1 MTLIKSLL
9 LGSSATLIAV
19 ASAQAAD
26 LPTKKGAPAA
36 EYVKIC
42 KIGGVAGFIIPG
54 SDTCLKISGDVRFM
68 ADFGNNDDQSHQN
81 RLPAAGPTASTP
93 GILRNSFGIST
104 RATLGLDTESNTSAG
119 LLAAHIG
126 INWGQGSGLELAGD
140 IPGSQGAGS
149 YINYAYLQWAG
160 ITAGIK
166 PSFFDYLGGGETWNN
181 ILSPDHTGTGIPL
194 IAYTASFGGGF
205 SATIAAE
212 QNAGSGGIVYANAGA
227 RTTALGIQAPDI
239 VGSLDVNQGWGTA
252 HLAAVAH
259 NVHVEGWSGGGFG
272 FAANVDDWGYAVNG
286 GLGFNLP
293 SIGAGDVIKVQGTYT
308 HEAINYSGLNSA
320 GWGTGLNLNGNGLI
334 YQIADIYEGNAG
346 AWSVPTTWG
355 AAAVAEFHLSPQ
367 FEIAPEIS
375 YAQISWSNNGFST
388 RSLEGS
394 ASSWFGGAAFNY
406 TPVTNLTFNLDIVYQ
421 SSHSDGSLGG
431 NTPAAN
437 DSGWNARVAVERDF

>member
-68 ADFGNNDDQSHQN
+68 ADFGNNDTQWHQN
-81 RLPAAGPTASTP
+81 FDAPPTSSDAKF
-93 GILRNSFGIST
+93 RNSFGIST
-104 RATLGLDTESNTSAG
+104 RATLGLDTESNTAMG

-126 INWGQGSGLELAGD
+126 INWDQGSGLELAGD
-140 IPGSQGAGS
+140 IPSSQGAGS

-205 SATIAAE
+205 AATIAAE
-212 QNAGSGGIVYANAGA
+212 QNAGSGGISYGNGIYTPNVP
-227 RTTALGIQAPDI
+227 LGIQAPDI
-239 VGSLDVNQGWGTA
+239 VGSLDVTQGWGTA

-259 NVHVEGWSGGGFG
+259 NVHVETFSQDI
-272 FAANVDDWGYAVNG
+272 DDWGYALNG

-293 SIGAGDVIKVQGTYT
+293 SVGAGDVIKIQGTYT

-320 GWGTGLNLNGNGLI
+320 GWGTGLNLNGNGLLYQISDI
-334 YQIADIYEGNAG
+334 YQGSGGVTSI
-346 AWSVPTTWG
+346 PTTWG

-375 YAQISWSNNGFST
+375 YAQITWSNRMIGT
-388 RSLEGS
+388 RALEGD

-406 TPVTNLTFNLDIVYQ
+406 TPVTNLTFNLDVVYQ
-421 SSHSDGSLGG
+421 SSHSDASVFTGA
-431 NTPAAN
+431 TPAAN
-437 DSGWNARVAVERDF
+437 DSGWNARVAIERDF

>member
-68 ADFGNNDDQSHQN
+68 ADFGNNDTQWHQN
-81 RLPAAGPTASTP
+81 FAAAPTSSAAN
-93 GILRNSFGIST
+93 LRNSFGIST
-104 RATLGLDTESNTSAG
+104 RATLGLDTESNTAMG

-126 INWGQGSGLELAGD
+126 INWDQGSGLELAGD
-140 IPGSQGAGS
+140 IPSTQGAGS

-194 IAYTASFGGGF
+194 VAYTASFGGGF
-205 SATIAAE
+205 AATIAAE
-212 QNAGSGGIVYANAGA
+212 QNAGSGGISYGNGGPSPNI
-227 RTTALGIQAPDI
+227 TALGIQAPDI
-239 VGSLDVNQGWGTA
+239 VGSLDVTQGWGTA

-259 NVHVEGWSGGGFG
+259 NVHVATWTGTDI
-272 FAANVDDWGYAVNG
+272 DDWGYALNG
-286 GLGFNLP
+286 GLGFNMP
-293 SIGAGDVIKVQGTYT
+293 SVGAGDVIKVQGTYT

-320 GWGTGLNLNGNGLI
+320 GWGTGLNLNGNGLL
-334 YQIADIYEGNAG
+334 YQIADIYQGG
-346 AWSVPTTWG
+346 FGVTSVPTTWG

-375 YAQISWSNNGFST
+375 YAQITWSNRQVGT
-388 RSLEGS
+388 RALEGD

-421 SSHSDGSLGG
+421 SSHSDSSVFGQ
-431 NTPAAN
+431 TPAAN